1 MCWSFNFFLIICGL
15 FVSICW
21 IYIVSV
27 IFQNT
32 MATKGKHTS
41 SPSFKFHIWFTF
53 IQEVVIRV
61 DPFNNGS
68 CRNPDSKQKN
78 DLYKVKYGSFYSRE
92 VRVSKFKGQKIIS
105 HFFLVF
111 DNAINETSSHYVR
124 ANVLRM
130 NVYFTLPF
138 FSIGHF
144 SIWNKETTSK

>member
-1 MCWSFNFFLIICGL
+1 M
-15 FVSICW
+15 
-21 IYIVSV
+21 YIVSV

-92 VRVSKFKGQKIIS
+92 VRVSNF
-105 HFFLVF
+105 
-111 DNAINETSSHYVR
+111 R
-124 ANVLRM
+124 AKN
-130 NVYFTLPF
+130 N
-138 FSIGHF
+138 
-144 SIWNKETTSK
+144 

>member
-1 MCWSFNFFLIICGL
+1 
-15 FVSICW
+15 
-21 IYIVSV
+21 
-27 IFQNT
+27 

-92 VRVSKFKGQKIIS
+92 VPVSNF
-105 HFFLVF
+105 
-111 DNAINETSSHYVR
+111 R
-124 ANVLRM
+124 A
-130 NVYFTLPF
+130 
-138 FSIGHF
+138 
-144 SIWNKETTSK
+144 KK